1 MDSTSK
7 IFPDAGFYQQT
18 FSGFLTQ
25 GDSHGL
31 TFRLDRNALYIC
43 ASVSIESELDEY
55 LKD

>member
-1 MDSTSK
+1 MGSTSK
-7 IFPDAGFYQQT
+7 IFPDSGFYQQT

-43 ASVSIESELDEY
+43 ASVSIESELD
-55 LKD
+55 